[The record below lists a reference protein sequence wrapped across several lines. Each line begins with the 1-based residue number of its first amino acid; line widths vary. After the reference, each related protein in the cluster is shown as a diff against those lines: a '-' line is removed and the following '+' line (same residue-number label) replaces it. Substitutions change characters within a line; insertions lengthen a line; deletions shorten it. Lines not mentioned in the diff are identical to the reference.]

1 MLLKQANTIIDS
13 YSKWVAA
20 NMSAVQ
26 QGDSVKIITPM
37 LNRNNDCMSIVV
49 GDSPT
54 GGYTL
59 TDLGETISDL
69 EFSGFSFNSEK
80 KKEKLNSVIA
90 GFGISKTDDGELYV
104 KAGDSDLPA
113 KMNMMMQAMASV
125 DDLFQINSDN
135 VRALFFEEVGEWL
148 VSHKIRAI
156 ENPSFTGKSGLIHK
170 FDYAIPGAKRGEQ
183 KLIKTVNTPAE
194 NNVKNALFGW
204 EDIEQS
210 RTDSTG
216 YIFLN
221 ASNGK
226 DGHIDQAVLSAC
238 EIYRMKPIQWGIN
251 QDDFIEELAA

>member
-1 MLLKQANTIIDS
+1 MLLEQANTIIDS
-13 YSKWVAA
+13 YSKWIAA

-37 LNRNNDCMSIVV
+37 LNRNNDCMSIVI
-49 GDSPT
+49 GDLPA
-54 GGYTL
+54 GGYAL

-69 EFSGFSFNSEK
+69 ELSGFLFNSEK
-80 KKEKLNSVIA
+80 RREKLNGVIA

-104 KAGDSDLPA
+104 KAGDSDFLV

-125 DDLFQINSDN
+125 DDLFQINSDS
-135 VRALFFEEVGEWL
+135 VRALFYEEVGEWMDK
-148 VSHKIRAI
+148 HEIRAI
-156 ENPSFTGKSGLIHK
+156 EGPSFTGKSGMLHK
-170 FDYAIPGAKRGEQ
+170 FDYAIPGVKRGER
-183 KLIKTVNTPAE
+183 KLVKTVNTPVE

-210 RTDSTG
+210 RTGSTG

-221 ASNGK
+221 AANGK
-226 DGHIDQAVLSAC
+226 DGHIDQTVLSAC
-238 EIYRMKPIQWGIN
+238 EIYGMKPIQWGVN